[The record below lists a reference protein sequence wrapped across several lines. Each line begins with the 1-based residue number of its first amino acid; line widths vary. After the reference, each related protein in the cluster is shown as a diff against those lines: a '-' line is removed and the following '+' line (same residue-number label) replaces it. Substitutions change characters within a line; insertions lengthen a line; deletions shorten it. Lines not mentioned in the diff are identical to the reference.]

1 MSSGSSQQPVTTT
14 QTSDPWSGAQPH
26 LLAAMS
32 QAQGLV
38 GNNTGYQPWTGQTQ
52 ADPNQYFNQGWS
64 GAYGIA
70 APQNAAGGPTGIQHA
85 ISLADM
91 MMGSQGLTADQQSY
105 VIPTLKNY
113 ATQYG
118 DIYNK
123 GNEIYGKGGDVYGRG
138 TDIYGRGVDVYNEA
152 SQQQNPYLLDQLAA
166 QDRRIG
172 DKINSSMSGAGRYG
186 SGAHTDV
193 MARTLAEASY
203 PILANDYTQ
212 RQQTRL
218 GALGAQQGALAGQLG
233 ALGTQQGALAGQM
246 GATEGGAN
254 VVKSISDIENQGLQT
269 AGKFAQLM
277 PSLEE
282 ARYGPSDRMMGLGQ
296 YYTDRDQKALNDQIN
311 LWNAQQAY
319 PWEQLQRYT
328 GIAQGAGG
336 LGGTKITT
344 SPSTAPPLSSRIMG
358 GAIAGGGLGSMFGV
372 PGAAAGAA
380 GGGLLGM
387 MG

>member
-26 LLAAMS
+26 LLAAMQ

-38 GNNTGYQPWTGQTQ
+38 GNNTGYQPWTGSTQ

-85 ISLADM
+85 LSLADM

-118 DIYNK
+118 DIYGK
-123 GNEIYGKGGDVYGRG
+123 GNEIYGKGGDVYGRAG
-138 TDIYGRGVDVYNEA
+138 DVYNEA
-152 SQQQNPYLLDQLAA
+152 SGQQNPYLLAQLAA

-193 MARTLAEASY
+193 MSRSLAEASY
-203 PILANDYTQ
+203 PILAQDYTQ

-218 GALGAQQGALAGQLG
+218 GALGAQQGALAGQ
-233 ALGTQQGALAGQM
+233 QNALAGQL

-277 PSLEE
+277 PGLEE
-282 ARYGPSDRMMGLGQ
+282 ARYGPSDHMMGLGQ

-336 LGGTKITT
+336 LGGTKVTT

-372 PGAAAGAA
+372 PGAAVGAGA
-380 GGGLLGM
+380 GGLLGM